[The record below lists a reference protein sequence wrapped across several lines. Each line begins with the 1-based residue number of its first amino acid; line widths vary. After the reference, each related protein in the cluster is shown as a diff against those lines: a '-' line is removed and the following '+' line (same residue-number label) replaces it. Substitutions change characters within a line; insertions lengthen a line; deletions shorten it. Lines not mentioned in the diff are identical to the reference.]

1 MDKIVLTLDLIK
13 KGPILFIGCHP
24 DDIELGC
31 GGLINKLKNEHK
43 MYALILSKNL
53 DQPEHRNLV
62 IESKKSLKILGV
74 KEKNIIFGDF
84 KSREFSYQRQK
95 IVDYLWQIKKKI
107 KPTCIFIT
115 PFDLHQ
121 DHQVCNM
128 ESKRVFREKSILEY
142 DLVRSSLDRNHSIFV
157 ELTKKELDVKIKAL
171 EQYKTHS
178 KRNYFKKQAITSI
191 AQSGGIKQE
200 LDFCEIFKVVS
211 IIF

>member
-1 MDKIVLTLDLIK
+1 MKLDFIK
-13 KGPILFIGCHP
+13 KGPVLFIGCHP

-31 GGLINKLKNEHK
+31 GGLINKLKNEYEI
-43 MYALILSKNL
+43 YALNLSKNL
-53 DQPEHRNLV
+53 DQLEHKNLV
-62 IESKKSLKILGV
+62 NESKKSLKILGV

-84 KSREFSYQRQK
+84 KSREFSYQRQE
-95 IVDYLWQIKKKI
+95 IIDYLWQIKKKI
-107 KPTCIFIT
+107 NPTCIFIT

-157 ELTKKELDVKIKAL
+157 ELTKKDLDFKIKAL
-171 EQYKTHS
+171 EQYNTHS

-200 LDFCEIFKVVS
+200 LNFCEIFKPVS

>member
-1 MDKIVLTLDLIK
+1 LTLDLIK
-13 KGPILFIGCHP
+13 NGPILFIGCHP

-31 GGLINKLKNEHK
+31 GGLINKLKNQHK
-43 MYALILSKNL
+43 IYTLILSKNL

-200 LDFCEIFKVVS
+200 LDFCEIFKPVS

>member
-1 MDKIVLTLDLIK
+1 MKLDFIK

-31 GGLINKLKNEHK
+31 GGLINKLKNDYKIH
-43 MYALILSKNL
+43 ALILSKNL
-53 DQPEHRNLV
+53 DQLEHKNLV
-62 IESKKSLKILGV
+62 MESKKSLKILGV
-74 KEKNIIFGDF
+74 KENNIIFGDF
-84 KSREFSYQRQK
+84 KSREFSYQRQE
-95 IVDYLWQIKKKI
+95 IVDYLWRIKKKI

-200 LDFCEIFKVVS
+200 LNFCEIFKPVS

>member
-1 MDKIVLTLDLIK
+1 MTLDLIK
-13 KGPILFIGCHP
+13 NGPILFIGCHP

-31 GGLINKLKNEHK
+31 GGLINKLKNQHK
-43 MYALILSKNL
+43 IYTLILSKNL
-53 DQPEHRNLV
+53 DQPEHKNLV

-115 PFDLHQ
+115 SFDLHQ

-200 LDFCEIFKVVS
+200 LDFCEIFKPVS

>member
-1 MDKIVLTLDLIK
+1 LTLDLIK
-13 KGPILFIGCHP
+13 NGPILFIGCHP

-31 GGLINKLKNEHK
+31 GGLINKLKNQHK
-43 MYALILSKNL
+43 IYTLILSKNL
-53 DQPEHRNLV
+53 DQPEHKNLV

-74 KEKNIIFGDF
+74 KERNIIFGDF

-95 IVDYLWQIKKKI
+95 IVDYLWQMKKKI
-107 KPTCIFIT
+107 KPTCVFIT

-142 DLVRSSLDRNHSIFV
+142 DLVRSTLDRNHSMFV

-178 KRNYFKKQAITSI
+178 KRNYFKKQTITSI
-191 AQSGGIKQE
+191 AQAGGIKQE
-200 LDFCEIFKVVS
+200 LDFCEIFKPVS

>member
-1 MDKIVLTLDLIK
+1 MTLDLIK
-13 KGPILFIGCHP
+13 NGPILFIGCHP

-31 GGLINKLKNEHK
+31 GGLINKLKNQHK
-43 MYALILSKNL
+43 IYTLILSKNL
-53 DQPEHRNLV
+53 DQPEHKNLV

-142 DLVRSSLDRNHSIFV
+142 DLVRSSLDRNHSVFV
-157 ELTKKELDVKIKAL
+157 ELSKKELDVKIKAL

-200 LDFCEIFKVVS
+200 LDFCEIFKPVS

>member
-1 MDKIVLTLDLIK
+1 LKLDFIK
-13 KGPILFIGCHP
+13 TGPVLFIGCHP

-31 GGLINKLKNEHK
+31 GGLINKLKNEYEI
-43 MYALILSKNL
+43 YALNLSKNL
-53 DQPEHRNLV
+53 DQLEHKNLV
-62 IESKKSLKILGV
+62 NESKKSLKILGV

-84 KSREFSYQRQK
+84 KSREFSYQRQE
-95 IVDYLWQIKKKI
+95 IIDYLWQIKKKI
-107 KPTCIFIT
+107 NPTCIFIT

-157 ELTKKELDVKIKAL
+157 ELTKKDLDFKIKAL

-200 LDFCEIFKVVS
+200 LNFCEIFKPVS

>member
-1 MDKIVLTLDLIK
+1 MTLDLIK
-13 KGPILFIGCHP
+13 NGPILFIGCHP

-31 GGLINKLKNEHK
+31 GGLINKLKNQHK
-43 MYALILSKNL
+43 IYTLILSKNL
-53 DQPEHRNLV
+53 DQPEHKNLV

-142 DLVRSSLDRNHSIFV
+142 DLVRSTLDRNHSMFV

-178 KRNYFKKQAITSI
+178 KRNYFKKQTITSI
-191 AQSGGIKQE
+191 AQAGGIKQE
-200 LDFCEIFKVVS
+200 LDFCEIFKPVS

>member
-1 MDKIVLTLDLIK
+1 MKLDFIK
-13 KGPILFIGCHP
+13 KGPVLFIGCHP

-31 GGLINKLKNEHK
+31 GGLINKLKNEYEI
-43 MYALILSKNL
+43 YALNLSKNL
-53 DQPEHRNLV
+53 DQLEHKNLV
-62 IESKKSLKILGV
+62 NESKKSLKILGV

-84 KSREFSYQRQK
+84 KSREFSYQRQE
-95 IVDYLWQIKKKI
+95 IIDYLWQIKKKI
-107 KPTCIFIT
+107 NPTCIFIT

-157 ELTKKELDVKIKAL
+157 ELTKKDLDFKIKAL

-200 LDFCEIFKVVS
+200 LDFCEIFKPVS

>member
-1 MDKIVLTLDLIK
+1 MFNKTFK
-13 KGPILFIGCHP
+13 NGPILFIGCHP

-31 GGLINKLKNEHK
+31 GGLINKLKNQHK
-43 MYALILSKNL
+43 IYTLILSKNL

-200 LDFCEIFKVVS
+200 LDFCEIFKPVS

>member
-1 MDKIVLTLDLIK
+1 LKLDFIK

-31 GGLINKLKNEHK
+31 GGLINKLKNDYKIH
-43 MYALILSKNL
+43 ALILSKNL
-53 DQPEHRNLV
+53 DQLEHKNLV
-62 IESKKSLKILGV
+62 MESKKSLKILGV
-74 KEKNIIFGDF
+74 KENNIIFGDF
-84 KSREFSYQRQK
+84 KSREFSYQRQE
-95 IVDYLWQIKKKI
+95 IVDYLWRIKKKI

-142 DLVRSSLDRNHSIFV
+142 DLVRSTLDRNHSMFV

-178 KRNYFKKQAITSI
+178 KRNYFKKQTITSI
-191 AQSGGIKQE
+191 AQAGGIKQE
-200 LDFCEIFKVVS
+200 LNFCEIFKPVS

>member
-1 MDKIVLTLDLIK
+1 MKLDFIK

-31 GGLINKLKNEHK
+31 GGLINKLKNDYKIH
-43 MYALILSKNL
+43 ALILSKNL
-53 DQPEHRNLV
+53 DQLEHKNLV
-62 IESKKSLKILGV
+62 MESKKSLKILGV

-128 ESKRVFREKSILEY
+128 ESKRVFREKSILAY
-142 DLVRSSLDRNHSIFV
+142 DLVRSTLDRNHSMFV

-178 KRNYFKKQAITSI
+178 KRNYFKKQTITSI
-191 AQSGGIKQE
+191 AQAGGIKQE
-200 LDFCEIFKVVS
+200 LDFCEIFKPVS

>member
-1 MDKIVLTLDLIK
+1 MNLDFIK

-53 DQPEHRNLV
+53 DQPEHKNLV
-62 IESKKSLKILGV
+62 IESRKSLKILGI
-74 KEKNIIFGDF
+74 EENNIIFGDF
-84 KSREFSYQRQK
+84 KSREFSYQRQE
-95 IVDYLWQIKKKI
+95 ITDYLWQIKKKI

-121 DHQVCNM
+121 DHQVCNI

-157 ELTKKELDVKIKAL
+157 ELTKKELDLKIKAL

-200 LDFCEIFKVVS
+200 LDFCEIFKPVS

>member
-1 MDKIVLTLDLIK
+1 MKLNVIK

-31 GGLINKLKNEHK
+31 GGLINKLKNDYKIH
-43 MYALILSKNL
+43 ALILSKNL
-53 DQPEHRNLV
+53 DQPEHKNLV
-62 IESKKSLKILGV
+62 MESKKSLKILGV
-74 KEKNIIFGDF
+74 KENNIIFGDF
-84 KSREFSYQRQK
+84 KSREFSYQRQE

-157 ELTKKELDVKIKAL
+157 ELTKKELDLKIKAL

-178 KRNYFKKQAITSI
+178 KRNYFKKQTITSI
-191 AQSGGIKQE
+191 AQAGGIKQE
-200 LDFCEIFKVVS
+200 LNFCEIFKPVS

>member
-1 MDKIVLTLDLIK
+1 MTLDLIK
-13 KGPILFIGCHP
+13 NGPILFIGCHP

-31 GGLINKLKNEHK
+31 GGLINKLKNQHK
-43 MYALILSKNL
+43 IYTLILSKNL

-200 LDFCEIFKVVS
+200 LNFCEIFKPVS

>member
-1 MDKIVLTLDLIK
+1 MNLDFIK

-53 DQPEHRNLV
+53 DQPEHKNLV
-62 IESKKSLKILGV
+62 TESRKSLKILGI
-74 KEKNIIFGDF
+74 EENNIIFG
-84 KSREFSYQRQK
+84 
-95 IVDYLWQIKKKI
+95 DYLWQIKKKI

-121 DHQVCNM
+121 DHQVCNI

-157 ELTKKELDVKIKAL
+157 ELTKKELDLKIKAL

-200 LDFCEIFKVVS
+200 LNFCEIFKPVS

>member
-1 MDKIVLTLDLIK
+1 MTLDLIK
-13 KGPILFIGCHP
+13 NGPILFIGCHP

-31 GGLINKLKNEHK
+31 GGLINKLKNQHK
-43 MYALILSKNL
+43 IYTLILSKNL

-74 KEKNIIFGDF
+74 KERNIIFGDF
-84 KSREFSYQRQK
+84 KSREFSYQRQE

-142 DLVRSSLDRNHSIFV
+142 DLVRSTLDRNHSMFV

-178 KRNYFKKQAITSI
+178 KRNYFKKQTITSI
-191 AQSGGIKQE
+191 AQAGGIKQE
-200 LDFCEIFKVVS
+200 LDFCEIFKPVS

>member
-1 MDKIVLTLDLIK
+1 MTLDLIK
-13 KGPILFIGCHP
+13 NGPILFIGCHP

-31 GGLINKLKNEHK
+31 GGLINKLKNQHK
-43 MYALILSKNL
+43 IYTLILSKNL

-142 DLVRSSLDRNHSIFV
+142 DLVRSSLDRNHSVFV
-157 ELTKKELDVKIKAL
+157 ELSKKELDVKIKAL

-200 LDFCEIFKVVS
+200 LDFCEIFKPVS

>member
-1 MDKIVLTLDLIK
+1 LILDLIK
-13 KGPILFIGCHP
+13 NGPILFIGCHP

-31 GGLINKLKNEHK
+31 GGLINKLKNQHK
-43 MYALILSKNL
+43 IYTLILSKNL
-53 DQPEHRNLV
+53 DQPEHKNLV

-74 KEKNIIFGDF
+74 KERNIIFGDF

-95 IVDYLWQIKKKI
+95 IVDYLWQMKKKI
-107 KPTCIFIT
+107 KPTCVFIT

-200 LDFCEIFKVVS
+200 LDFCEIFKPVS

>member
-1 MDKIVLTLDLIK
+1 MKLDFIK

-31 GGLINKLKNEHK
+31 GGLINKLKNDYKIH
-43 MYALILSKNL
+43 ALILSKNL
-53 DQPEHRNLV
+53 DQLEHKNLV
-62 IESKKSLKILGV
+62 MESKKSLKILGV
-74 KEKNIIFGDF
+74 KENNIIFGDF
-84 KSREFSYQRQK
+84 KSREFSYQRQE
-95 IVDYLWQIKKKI
+95 IVDYLWRIKKKI

-178 KRNYFKKQAITSI
+178 KRNYFKKQTITSI
-191 AQSGGIKQE
+191 AQAGGIKQE
-200 LDFCEIFKVVS
+200 LDFCEIFKPVS

>member
-1 MDKIVLTLDLIK
+1 MTLDLIK
-13 KGPILFIGCHP
+13 NGPILFIGCHP

-31 GGLINKLKNEHK
+31 GGLINKLKNQHK
-43 MYALILSKNL
+43 IYTLILSKNL
-53 DQPEHRNLV
+53 DQPEHKNLV

-200 LDFCEIFKVVS
+200 LDFCEIFKPVS

>member
-1 MDKIVLTLDLIK
+1 MKLDFIK
-13 KGPILFIGCHP
+13 KGPVLFIGCHP

-31 GGLINKLKNEHK
+31 GGLINKLKNEYEI
-43 MYALILSKNL
+43 YALNLSKNL
-53 DQPEHRNLV
+53 DQLEHKNLV
-62 IESKKSLKILGV
+62 NESKKSLKNLGV
-74 KEKNIIFGDF
+74 KENNIIFGDL
-84 KSREFSYQRQK
+84 KSREFSYQRQE
-95 IVDYLWQIKKKI
+95 IIDYLWQIKKKI
-107 KPTCIFIT
+107 NPTCIFIT

-157 ELTKKELDVKIKAL
+157 ELTKKDLDFKIKAL

-200 LDFCEIFKVVS
+200 LNFCEIFKPVS

>member
-1 MDKIVLTLDLIK
+1 MTLDLIK
-13 KGPILFIGCHP
+13 NGPILFIGCHP

-31 GGLINKLKNEHK
+31 GGLINKLKNQHK
-43 MYALILSKNL
+43 IYTLILSKNL

-200 LDFCEIFKVVS
+200 LDFCEIFKPVS

>member
-1 MDKIVLTLDLIK
+1 MKLDFIK

-31 GGLINKLKNEHK
+31 GGLINKLKNDYKIH
-43 MYALILSKNL
+43 ALILSKNL
-53 DQPEHRNLV
+53 DQLEHKNL
-62 IESKKSLKILGV
+62 IMESKKSLKILGV
-74 KEKNIIFGDF
+74 KENNIIFGDF
-84 KSREFSYQRQK
+84 KSREFSYQRQE
-95 IVDYLWQIKKKI
+95 IVDYLWRIKKKI

-200 LDFCEIFKVVS
+200 LDFCEIFKPVS

>member
-1 MDKIVLTLDLIK
+1 MKLDFIK

-31 GGLINKLKNEHK
+31 GGLINKLKNQHK
-43 MYALILSKNL
+43 IYTLILSKNL
-53 DQPEHRNLV
+53 DQPEHKNLV

-142 DLVRSSLDRNHSIFV
+142 DLVRSTLDRNHSMFV

-200 LDFCEIFKVVS
+200 LDFCEIFKPVS

>member
-1 MDKIVLTLDLIK
+1 MKLDFIK

-31 GGLINKLKNEHK
+31 GGLINKLKNDYKIH
-43 MYALILSKNL
+43 ALILSKNL
-53 DQPEHRNLV
+53 DQPEHKNLV
-62 IESKKSLKILGV
+62 MESKKSLKILGV
-74 KEKNIIFGDF
+74 KENNIIFGDF
-84 KSREFSYQRQK
+84 KSREFSYQRQE
-95 IVDYLWQIKKKI
+95 IVDYLWRIKKKI

-142 DLVRSSLDRNHSIFV
+142 DLVRSTLDRNHSMFV

-178 KRNYFKKQAITSI
+178 KRNYFKKQTITSI
-191 AQSGGIKQE
+191 AQAGGIKQE
-200 LDFCEIFKVVS
+200 LNFCEIFKPVS

>member
-1 MDKIVLTLDLIK
+1 MKLDFIK
-13 KGPILFIGCHP
+13 KGPVLFIGCHP

-31 GGLINKLKNEHK
+31 GGLINKLKDE
-43 MYALILSKNL
+43 YEIFALNLSKNL
-53 DQPEHRNLV
+53 DQPEHKNLV
-62 IESKKSLKILGV
+62 NESKKSLKILGV
-74 KEKNIIFGDF
+74 KENNIIFGDF
-84 KSREFSYQRQK
+84 KSREFSYQRQE
-95 IVDYLWQIKKKI
+95 IIDYLWKIKKKI
-107 KPTCIFIT
+107 KPTCVFIT

-200 LDFCEIFKVVS
+200 LDFCEIFKPVS

>member
-1 MDKIVLTLDLIK
+1 MKLDFIK
-13 KGPILFIGCHP
+13 KGPVLFIGCHP

-31 GGLINKLKNEHK
+31 GGLINKLKNEYEI
-43 MYALILSKNL
+43 YALNLSKNL
-53 DQPEHRNLV
+53 DQLEHKNLV
-62 IESKKSLKILGV
+62 NESKKSLKILGV
-74 KEKNIIFGDF
+74 KENNIIFGDF
-84 KSREFSYQRQK
+84 KSREFSYQRQE
-95 IVDYLWQIKKKI
+95 IIDYLWQIKKKI
-107 KPTCIFIT
+107 NPTCIFIT

-142 DLVRSSLDRNHSIFV
+142 DLVRSTLDRNHSMFV

-200 LDFCEIFKVVS
+200 LNFCEIFKPVS

>member
-53 DQPEHRNLV
+53 DQPEHKNLV
-62 IESKKSLKILGV
+62 TESKKSLKILGI
-74 KEKNIIFGDF
+74 KENNIIFGDF
-84 KSREFSYQRQK
+84 KSREFSYQRQE
-95 IVDYLWQIKKKI
+95 IVDYLWRIKKKI

-142 DLVRSSLDRNHSIFV
+142 DLVRSTLDRNHSMFV

-178 KRNYFKKQAITSI
+178 KRNYFKKQTITSI

-200 LDFCEIFKVVS
+200 LDFCEIFKPVS

>member
-1 MDKIVLTLDLIK
+1 MKLDFIK

-31 GGLINKLKNEHK
+31 GGLINKLKNDYKIHT
-43 MYALILSKNL
+43 LILSKNL
-53 DQPEHRNLV
+53 DQPEHKNLV
-62 IESKKSLKILGV
+62 MESKKSLKILGV
-74 KEKNIIFGDF
+74 KENNIIFGDF
-84 KSREFSYQRQK
+84 KSREFSYQRQE
-95 IVDYLWQIKKKI
+95 ITDYLWQIKKKI

-142 DLVRSSLDRNHSIFV
+142 DLVRSTLDRNHSMFV

-178 KRNYFKKQAITSI
+178 KRNYFKKQTITSI
-191 AQSGGIKQE
+191 AQAGGIKQE
-200 LDFCEIFKVVS
+200 LNFCEIFKPVS